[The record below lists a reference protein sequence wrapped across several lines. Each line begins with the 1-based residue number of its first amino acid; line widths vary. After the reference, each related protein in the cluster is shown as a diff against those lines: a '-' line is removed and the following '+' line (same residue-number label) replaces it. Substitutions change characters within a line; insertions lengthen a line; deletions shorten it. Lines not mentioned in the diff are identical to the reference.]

1 MANKTITLTFN
12 INEHG
17 RLSHSRN
24 YDVRNVRAVLESAAT
39 RERISMR
46 EAYGYYG
53 HGRRQ
58 IAGKLSLWNEYFNTS
73 AMMTD
78 EEFHAMS
85 YDERLKM
92 LVDAFGE
99 DEAGE
104 DVE

>member
-1 MANKTITLTFN
+1 MEAMNATDNQPKGKKMTKYT
-12 INEHG
+12 NE
-17 RLSHSRN
+17 
-24 YDVRNVRAVLESAAT
+24 
-39 RERISMR
+39 
-46 EAYGYYG
+46 
-53 HGRRQ
+53 Q
-58 IAGKLSLWNEYFNTS
+58 IAGNLNLWNEYFNTS
-73 AMMTD
+73 AMMAD